1 MKSAIER
8 ILIAGIILV
17 IGGVVVFDIAS
28 IRQAQRLQDTSASV
42 RHTNQVLYQTQQVLV
57 FSSNYETK
65 SKEFLLTGEST
76 LHERLWRLAV
86 QLHMSIDS
94 LRMLTVDNPIQQLR
108 IDSLLQ
114 STNRSMALLNQQIRI
129 RQLRGLEPAAAIA
142 ATDTELPVVSDRIR
156 FIVQEMQSEENR
168 LLGLRR
174 EANRRTASGLQEVLT
189 ALIVAIAVLLLIL
202 LLKIRA
208 DLSRAK
214 KAKDQLSRFNR
225 ELEEQVMLKTADLR
239 ASQEKYKT
247 IFYKSPLPKW
257 IYDSDTLQFIEVN
270 EAAVANYGYSQA
282 EFLEM
287 KIGDIRPKEDVKLL
301 MEELGELR
309 RDNPEESRHGYWRHL
324 KKNGEIIFVEVTAHP
339 LEYERRNAR
348 MVVVNDITERRK
360 AELLMQQLNE
370 DLEKR
375 AAELAN
381 SNAELER
388 FAYVASHDLQEP
400 LRMVSSFLQLL
411 QKKYRGQL
419 DEKADQ
425 YIHYAVDGAERMKT
439 LIMDLLEYSRVGSG
453 KGNFVPVNM
462 NEVVGEVTAMYRDK
476 IMAAGGLVAV
486 TGHLPVINAERVQM
500 VQLFQNLIGNSLK
513 YRSEHPPVIR
523 ITAKEQPDSWQFSVC
538 DNGIGIDPAFWDKIF
553 IIFQRLHNKSEY
565 SGTGIGLAICKKIVE
580 RHGGHIR
587 VESEPKMGSTFF
599 FTISKHV

>member
-8 ILIAGIILV
+8 TLIAGIVLV
-17 IGGVVVFDIAS
+17 IGGVLVFDIAS

-57 FSSNYETK
+57 FSSDYETK
-65 SKEFLLTGEST
+65 TKEFLLTGDSG
-76 LHERLWRLAV
+76 LHDPLWRLAV
-86 QLHMSIDS
+86 QLHETIDS
-94 LRMLTVDNPIQQLR
+94 LRALTVDNPIQQVR
-108 IDSLLQ
+108 IDTLLQ
-114 STNRSMALLNQQIRI
+114 STNRSMTLLNQQIRV
-129 RQLRGLEPAAAIA
+129 RQLRGLEPAAVTA
-142 ATDTELPVVSDRIR
+142 AADTELPVVSDRIR
-156 FIVQEMQSEENR
+156 FVVQELQSEENR

-174 EANRRTASGLQEVLT
+174 EANRRTASGLQDVLT

-202 LLKIRA
+202 LLRIRA
-208 DLSRAK
+208 DLSKAK
-214 KAKDQLSRFNR
+214 KAKDQLSRFNK

-257 IYDSDTLQFIEVN
+257 IYDRDTLKFIEVN
-270 EAAVANYGYSQA
+270 EAAVANYGYSQE
-282 EFLEM
+282 EFLGM
-287 KIGDIRPKEDVKLL
+287 KIDDIRPQDDVKLL
-301 MEELGELR
+301 MEELDELR
-309 RDNPEESRHGYWRHL
+309 RDYPEGSRHGYWRHV

-348 MVVVNDITERRK
+348 MVVVNDITARRQ

-375 AAELAN
+375 AAELAT

-453 KGNFVPVNM
+453 KGNFVPVDV

-486 TGHLPVINAERVQM
+486 SGQLPVINAERMQM

-513 YRSEHPPVIR
+513 YRSALPPVIR
-523 ITAKEQPDSWQFSVC
+523 VSAKEGPDAWQFAVC

-580 RHGGHIR
+580 RHGGRIR
-587 VESEPKMGSTFF
+587 VESETKMGSTFF